1 MNTPYRRNEEGGDL
15 MMRLR
20 RAALATFTCAAFFA
34 AASPAFGQAA
44 PPGSQGTPPP
54 ATPHGC
60 HGFETVLFKQ
70 LTGDP
75 AQGPAIVL
83 QTQSELGRGGTLQA
97 FLAAVCEVGSQA

>member
-1 MNTPYRRNEEGGDL
+1 

-20 RAALATFTCAAFFA
+20 RPALAAFACAAFLA
-34 AASPAFGQAA
+34 TASAAFGQAA
-44 PPGSQGTPPP
+44 PPGSHGTPPP
-54 ATPHGC
+54 EIPQGC

-75 AQGPAIVL
+75 AQGPAIVS

-97 FLAAVCEVGSQA
+97 FLASVCGLGSQA